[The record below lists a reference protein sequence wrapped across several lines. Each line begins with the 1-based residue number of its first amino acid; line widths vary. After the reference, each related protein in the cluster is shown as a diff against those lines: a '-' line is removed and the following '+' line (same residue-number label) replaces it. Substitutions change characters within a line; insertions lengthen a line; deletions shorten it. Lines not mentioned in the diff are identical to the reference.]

1 MNNIVS
7 VAAGVFSGALGAMGL
22 GGGGILIIYLT
33 LFSDTDQMQAQGINL
48 IFFICTA
55 LVAVFTYSYKKL
67 IMWQTL
73 LPAILTGIPGAI
85 IGFYM
90 SSSINSSVLSKLFA
104 GLLFIIGLTQIFK
117 KSN

>member
-1 MNNIVS
+1 MSSIVS
-7 VAAGVFSGALGAMGL
+7 MTAGFLSGALGAMGL

-33 LFSDTDQMQAQGINL
+33 LFSDTGQMQAQGINL

-55 LVAVFTYSYKKL
+55 LVAAITYSYKKL
-67 IMWQTL
+67 IIWETL
-73 LPAILTGIPGAI
+73 FPAILAGIPGAI

-90 SSSINSSVLSKLFA
+90 SSSIDSSLLSKLFA

-117 KSN
+117 KNN